1 MLSAPRNIPKLRNCE
16 AKVLYT
22 ASAQFPCGCA
32 FMKADSGSNIL
43 SHYAA
48 MCIMQYVL
56 SHSVLYNK
64 SYMNAWSFEKLLHSA
79 YVL

>member
-16 AKVLYT
+16 AKGLYT

-48 MCIMQYVL
+48 MCIMQYCYHTVFFTTR
-56 SHSVLYNK
+56 
-64 SYMNAWSFEKLLHSA
+64 ATWSFEKLLHSA